1 MKKETRPAAARK
13 ISAAGVVLAF
23 VVTAMWDVVL
33 RYFAEGKI
41 EMLGIQNWT
50 WVVALKPYF
59 EKHTLLAAAGIAG
72 MVGAFTYVIIE
83 TLAPARLSLPR
94 YLLFIAFISA
104 MVGIPMRISG
114 LFPHLKTHYYDPLP
128 ITTIFTDALSGVI
141 VAITMGI
148 VTSLGIQI

>member
-1 MKKETRPAAARK
+1 MVDILFLVLKFWICIRQIDASGGNT
-13 ISAAGVVLAF
+13 AAGVVLAF
-23 VVTAMWDVVL
+23 VVTAIWTWW
-33 RYFAEGKI
+33 YFAEGKI

-114 LFPHLKTHYYDPLP
+114 LFPHLKTLRPTAVQFYGCLVY
-128 ITTIFTDALSGVI
+128 LS
-141 VAITMGI
+141 
-148 VTSLGIQI
+148 